1 MSKFEFGVA
10 TIHPNASE
18 MMKAYEDIK
27 TRTGISLF
35 GVSGYTT
42 VILDVKS
49 DFALLG
55 NNICVIM
62 AVDDE
67 PEETFKFLNMTFN
80 TIASSTGLNVT
91 EADVNLAS
99 YCYAYTKN
107 EKCPFNR
114 HQMALALFLRYKKDD
129 YAITYKEDVIKKM
142 LEKLSILA
150 VGCNLL
156 TAQWTDIDGVAHEVI
171 TSEEFVTNESL
182 CKELSEFLS
191 MVNKAGFGIGGAEEY
206 SVYVN
211 KAKDSEIDVYAVA
224 AFYYVTDYQHTRPTV
239 ENMFTALASLHYYLL
254 NIV

>member
-42 VILDVKS
+42 VILEVKS

-55 NNICVIM
+55 SNICAIM

-67 PEETFKFLNMTFN
+67 PEETFKFLDMTFN
-80 TIASSTGLNVT
+80 TIAVTTGLNVT

-107 EKCPFNR
+107 ERCPFNR
-114 HQMALALFLRYKKDD
+114 HQVALALFLRYKKDD
-129 YAITYKEDVIKKM
+129 YAISYKEDVIKKM

-150 VGCNLL
+150 VGCKLL
-156 TAQWTDIDGVAHEVI
+156 TAQWTDLDGVTHEVI
-171 TSEEFVTNESL
+171 TSEEFVTDKKL
-182 CKELSEFLS
+182 AQDLSGFLTLVQKS
-191 MVNKAGFGIGGAEEY
+191 GYGIGGTREY
-206 SVYVN
+206 SDYIQKV
-211 KAKDSEIDVYAVA
+211 DESEIDVYAVA
-224 AFYYVTDYQHTRPTV
+224 SFYYVVGYSNARPSL
-239 ENMFTALASLHYYLL
+239 ENMFTALSSLHHYLL
-254 NIV
+254 KIA